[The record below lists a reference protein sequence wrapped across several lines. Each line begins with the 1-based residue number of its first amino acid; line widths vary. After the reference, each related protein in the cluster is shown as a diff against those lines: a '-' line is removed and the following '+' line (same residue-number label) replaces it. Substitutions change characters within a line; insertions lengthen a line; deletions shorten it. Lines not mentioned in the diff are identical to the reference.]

1 MKKYESFDIIKK
13 IDIQQFK
20 GLQNEVITHF
30 HNPKGILFPISISCF
45 GITYPTNNY
54 YIKRASV
61 SGYILEHIIEGKGYV
76 VVNGKKTAVT
86 AGDTYMLKTGES
98 VEYYSDTQDPYKK
111 LWVNFQGVLPAQ
123 LVSIYKLRDTVY
135 KNVELVEL
143 FEKLY
148 ELDKISTDISEI
160 HFDIA
165 NIITQMLLALAK
177 SIEDNRFIPERANL
191 IRIELNHA
199 VNTTFNLEEICEKL
213 FISKSEVIRIFKKSY
228 GVTPYQY
235 LLDLKISKAKS
246 ILESGSASIKEI
258 SEQLAFAN
266 PYHFSEVFKQKVGLS
281 PLQYRKKMRGLN

>member
-76 VVNGKKTAVT
+76 IVNGKKTTVT

-98 VEYYSDTQDPYKK
+98 VEYYSDNQAPYKK
-111 LWVNFQGVLPAQ
+111 LWVNFQGSLPTQ
-123 LVSIYKLRDTVY
+123 IVSIYKLRETVY

-148 ELDKISTDISEI
+148 ELEKISTDISEI
-160 HFDIA
+160 HFEIA
-165 NIITQMLLALAK
+165 NIITQMLLSLAK
-177 SIEDNRFIPERANL
+177 SVEDNRFIPERANL
-191 IRIELNHA
+191 IRVELNHA
-199 VNTTFNLEEICEKL
+199 INTSFNLEKICEKL

-228 GVTPYQY
+228 GITPYQY

-246 ILESGSASIKEI
+246 ILESGTASVKEI
-258 SEQLAFAN
+258 SEILCFSS
-266 PYHFSEVFKQKVGLS
+266 PYHFSEVFKHKIGIS
-281 PLQYRKKMRGLN
+281 PLQYRKKMRGE